1 MMVVW
6 VALLLSFI
14 VVLLLLP
21 KDSGAGGDGDFDF
34 DLPRLQR
41 VLTISMVLSL
51 LQWGVAIYAAGGLMQ
66 FLLSHWY
73 TRGEELAEQ
82 YGHWFSL
89 WLQLTLA
96 NQIFFTGVAAFYAS
110 LQLRQRRYRWRFF
123 SLVLLF
129 FVVEMVMEGNRI
141 FIAVFLL
148 SVISSCWL
156 FGRKKV
162 IAGILLVAPLIAFA
176 FVAWASLRS
185 SLTNIEENFAGYLT
199 TDIGNRTE
207 TTLID
212 AFDGTGSMLLLHVV
226 NDFGREH
233 PYLYGLSYSRALT
246 FVIPRSVYP
255 QRPESFSVMLADTYE
270 PGQGTSLSSTVLG
283 EMYANFGPFS
293 MLLLPLFTAALISL
307 HNRLI
312 ARRERY
318 VLLASVSFV
327 LMIWHVRI
335 AFAETFVSFL
345 LCGVAIWGLGL
356 ESGLCSRVQTHASHR
371 Q

>member
-1 MMVVW
+1 M
-6 VALLLSFI
+6 
-14 VVLLLLP
+14 
-21 KDSGAGGDGDFDF
+21 
-34 DLPRLQR
+34 
-41 VLTISMVLSL
+41 
-51 LQWGVAIYAAGGLMQ
+51 
-66 FLLSHWY
+66 
-73 TRGEELAEQ
+73 
-82 YGHWFSL
+82 
-89 WLQLTLA
+89 
-96 NQIFFTGVAAFYAS
+96 AAFYAS
-110 LQLRQRRYRWRFF
+110 LQLRQHRYRWRFF

-148 SVISSCWL
+148 SIISSCWL

-255 QRPESFSVMLADTYE
+255 QRPESFSLMLADTYE
-270 PGQGTSLSSTVLG
+270 PGQETSLSSTVLG

-293 MLLLPLFTAALISL
+293 MLLLPLFTAVLISL

-318 VLLASVSFV
+318 VLLSSVSFV

-345 LCGVAIWGLGL
+345 LCGVVIWGLSL
-356 ESGLCSRVQTHASHR
+356 ESGLSLQGYAC
-371 Q
+371 